1 MNARDEPADLAMP
14 GPPVLATG
22 AWFASTAARV
32 TDGHLRRA
40 TCVGNLIDADACRR
54 FDAALEALLSVSGE
68 TPRAVAH
75 DLHPDFHSTRVALAL
90 GERLGISA
98 IPVQHHHAHL
108 AAVLAEHGHQGAV
121 VGLAADGVGL
131 GTDGTPWGG
140 ELLQLEGC
148 DCERIGHLRPLP
160 MPGGDR
166 AALEPWRMAAAV
178 MHLAGRGE
186 EIAARFAHRDSADQ
200 LASVLERPRLSPPTT
215 SLGRH
220 FDAAAAL
227 LGLCDDNHHE
237 AAAPVALE
245 AAASAHGPVEPEPRL
260 WRFTPD
266 GTLDLLP
273 LLTSLIDEKEPARGA
288 ARFHA
293 TLVCAL
299 TEWLANAARLHDVDT
314 VVLGGGCLHNHLLS
328 EGLVRQL
335 AATGLRV
342 LHPVR
347 LSPGDADLC
356 VGQAW
361 VAQRK
366 LEGI

>member
-1 MNARDEPADLAMP
+1 MNAPDTPAELMMP
-14 GPPVLATG
+14 GPPVLAAG

-32 TDGHLRRA
+32 ADGQLRRA
-40 TCVGNLIDADACRR
+40 PGAGDLIDADACRR
-54 FDAALEALLSVSGE
+54 YDLAIDALLAAPGE
-68 TPRAVAH
+68 IAQAVAH
-75 DLHPDFHSTRVALAL
+75 DLHPDFHSTRVALAMAE
-90 GERLGISA
+90 GLGIPA
-98 IPVQHHHAHL
+98 IPVQHHHAHV
-108 AAVLAEHGHQGAV
+108 AAVLAEHGHHGPV

-131 GTDGTPWGG
+131 GLDGTAWGG
-140 ELLQLEGC
+140 ELLWVQGSAC
-148 DCERIGHLRPLP
+148 KRIGHLRALP

-166 AALEPWRMAAAV
+166 AALEPWRMAVAV
-178 MHLAGRGE
+178 MHLAGRDG
-186 EIAARFAHRDSADQ
+186 EIAARFAHREGAAQ
-200 LASVLERPRLSPPTT
+200 LAAVLDRPRLCPTTT

-227 LGLCDDNHHE
+227 LGLCEDNHHD
-237 AAAPVALE
+237 AAAPIALE
-245 AAASAHGPVEPEPRL
+245 TVAKAHGPVPPEHCL

-273 LLTSLIDEKEPARGA
+273 LLASLIDEVEAARGA

-299 TEWLANAARLHDVDT
+299 AEWLVNAARLHGVDA
-314 VVLGGGCLHNHLLS
+314 VALGGGCFNNRLLT
-328 EGLVRQL
+328 EGLVRRL
-335 AATGLRV
+335 AETGLRV
-342 LHPVR
+342 LRPAR

-356 VGQAW
+356 IGQAW